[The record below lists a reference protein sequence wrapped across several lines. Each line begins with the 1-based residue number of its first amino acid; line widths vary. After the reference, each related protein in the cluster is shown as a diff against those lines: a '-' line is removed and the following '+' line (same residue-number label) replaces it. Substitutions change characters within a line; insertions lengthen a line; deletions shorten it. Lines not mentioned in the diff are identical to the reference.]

1 MTNKLVNIQ
10 DNFLNQIRKENIPVV
25 VYLVNG
31 FQIRGMVR
39 AFDNYTVVIESE
51 GKMQLIYKHA
61 VSTFTPAR
69 NVRFDMGVTAAAGT
83 SPEVP
88 PTQG

>member
-10 DNFLNQIRKENIPVV
+10 DNFLNQIRKDNIPVV

-69 NVRFDMGVTAAAGT
+69 NVRFDMGVTASAHAAEPANT
-83 SPEVP
+83 EA
-88 PTQG
+88 